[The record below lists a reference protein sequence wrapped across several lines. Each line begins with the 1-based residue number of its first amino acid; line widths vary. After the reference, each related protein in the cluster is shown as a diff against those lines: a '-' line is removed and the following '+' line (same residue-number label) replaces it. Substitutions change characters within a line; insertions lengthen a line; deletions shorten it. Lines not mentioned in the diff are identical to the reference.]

1 MRSSTGHNH
10 WPRQSAPPTVGRLPG
25 GRFRAPRSEELQAMV
40 VRSYRLAQ
48 HGVRRRRKLYN
59 RLTRSRNPAT
69 ILEWKREN
77 QLDGT
82 FSHQPRKK

>member
-1 MRSSTGHNH
+1 MI
-10 WPRQSAPPTVGRLPG
+10 
-25 GRFRAPRSEELQAMV
+25 

-59 RLTRSRNPAT
+59 RLTRSKNPPT

-77 QLDGT
+77 QLDST
-82 FSHQPRKK
+82 FFHQPRKKRKALVWLTGYYFVAFWG